1 MQINKGEKN
10 MKLRAKPTGMNPVQ
24 QAKIF
29 ETHSKTIKCDQIY
42 RELSKNALEAI
53 EKKREIDPNFKGY
66 IQMGRLDL
74 PGLENKMSCMDN
86 AIGMPKKRVVDLV
99 NNLAETLEQS
109 PDGNF
114 GYGTKPCAYARN
126 KEGIQYQ
133 TWRHNE
139 SEGSYVRIHKQPE
152 GFYGAEPFEETND
165 HRLDLTLEQRPDFI
179 IQHGGSGTI
188 TSLLGNKKNEDTTKM
203 PEDYSTNSLLCGRL
217 SEDFWLLAKLN
228 CTYFEIP
235 NYVHFVCKT
244 TERWN
249 NRQVRGHKYYLDY
262 YSKPENRGT
271 LNLTNA
277 KLYWWIIEHGDKRD
291 AKKPAQDTNTTM
303 IRGQLSVMH
312 KREII
317 RIEYDRTGCKNPLR
331 DWGLTFSHK
340 KVVLIIEP
348 LNHQPDEKRQTLH
361 GPDGVEY
368 RDKFPL
374 WKEEFQ
380 TKMPSSIFDLEKKL
394 MEENTERQTDLTS
407 LFRKISRD
415 LKQNLDSEKGQEGS
429 VDDFNVMIGGIRDKS
444 GEKTSNTEGE
454 DGKNLKD
461 KFGKDPYRASI
472 KGEDKR
478 KRTINTSL
486 NMCPKVL
493 KRTDL
498 EDYELDYNY
507 DMNELSFNMN
517 LKLIDDYLKSVNPS
531 PVQKDLARKLLI
543 EQLIREL
550 VTRIAY
556 TRGREMGLSEEDKK
570 NCLSGHS
577 LLMSI
582 QDKWTIVEKIKKGIS
597 TITKDNKDRTL
608 HLPFDDSSIHKH
620 NPDRYAF
627 NNDRR

>member
-1 MQINKGEKN
+1 MQINKGENN
-10 MKLRAKPTGMNPVQ
+10 MKLQAKPTGINPVQ
-24 QAKIF
+24 QARIF
-29 ETHSKTIKCDQIY
+29 ETHSKTIKCDQVY

-66 IQMGRLDL
+66 IQMGKLDL
-74 PGLENKMSCMDN
+74 PGLEDKLSCMDN
-86 AIGMPKKRVVDLV
+86 AIGMPRKRVVDLV

-109 PDGNF
+109 ADGNF
-114 GYGTKPCAYARN
+114 GYGTKACAYARN

-133 TWRHNE
+133 TWRHGE
-139 SEGSYVRIHKQPE
+139 PEGSYVRVHKQPE
-152 GFYGAEPFEETND
+152 GFYGAQPFEETND
-165 HRLDLTLEQRPDFI
+165 HRLDLSLEQRPDFI
-179 IQHGGSGTI
+179 IKHGGSGTI
-188 TSLLGNKKNEDTTKM
+188 TSLLGNKVNEDTTKI

-235 NYVHFVCKT
+235 DYVHFVARLR
-244 TERWN
+244 EEY
-249 NRQVRGHKYYLDY
+249 RQVRGHKYYLNY

-271 LNLTNA
+271 LDLTNA
-277 KLYWWIIEHGDKRD
+277 KLYWWIIEHGDNRK
-291 AKKPAQDTNTTM
+291 AEKPAQDTNTTM

-348 LNHQPDEKRQTLH
+348 LNHQPDEKRQTLN

-380 TKMPSSIFDLEKKL
+380 RKMPSPIFDLEKRL
-394 MEENTERQTDLTS
+394 MEENTQKEMDLTS

-429 VDDFNVMIGGIRDKS
+429 FDDFNVMVSGTRDKS
-444 GEKTSNTEGE
+444 GEKTGITEGE
-454 DGKNLKD
+454 EGKNLKD
-461 KFGKDPYRASI
+461 KFGKNPYRASI

-478 KRTINTSL
+478 KRTINASL

-493 KRTDL
+493 RRIDMEEGYVL
-498 EDYELDYNY
+498 EYNY
-507 DMNELSFNMN
+507 SLNELSFNLN
-517 LKLIDDYLKSVNPS
+517 LKLIDDYLKSISPS
-531 PVQKDLARKLLI
+531 PVQKDLAKRLLV
-543 EQLIREL
+543 EDLISNL

-556 TRGREMGLSEEDKK
+556 IRGRDMGLSEEEKET
-570 NCLSGHS
+570 CLNGPS

-582 QDKWTIVEKIKKGIS
+582 QDKWTIVERIKKNIS
-597 TITKDNKDRTL
+597 TVTRDNKDKTL
-608 HLPFDDSSIHKH
+608 HLPFDDSGIHKY
-620 NPDRYAF
+620 NPNKYVIS
-627 NNDRR
+627 NNRK